1 MEFFM
6 TSEIHFDVRKD
17 FQVIKSEIDEK
28 MKLLED
34 RSYGD
39 KVEQLS
45 LIPIIVHKDLLEE
58 GFFKERVMYKKK
70 DKDTD
75 IRLQIDHQTF
85 KNADK
90 ETKRLLV
97 INNIVNSV
105 RALGLKLMSGF
116 DAASLERDI
125 LELFNVTKDDLDQL

>member
-1 MEFFM
+1 MKFFM
-6 TSEIHFDVRKD
+6 TSEVNFDVDKD
-17 FQVIKSEIDEK
+17 FQIIKSEVDEK

-39 KVEQLS
+39 KVELLS
-45 LIPIIVHKDLLEE
+45 LIPIIVDKDLLAE

-70 DKDTD
+70 DKETD
-75 IRLQIDHQTF
+75 IRLQIDHQMF

-90 ETKRLLV
+90 ELQRLLV

-105 RALGLKLMSGF
+105 RALGLKLKSGF
-116 DAASLERDI
+116 DATSLERDI
-125 LELFNVTKDDLDQL
+125 LDLFNVTKDDLDQL